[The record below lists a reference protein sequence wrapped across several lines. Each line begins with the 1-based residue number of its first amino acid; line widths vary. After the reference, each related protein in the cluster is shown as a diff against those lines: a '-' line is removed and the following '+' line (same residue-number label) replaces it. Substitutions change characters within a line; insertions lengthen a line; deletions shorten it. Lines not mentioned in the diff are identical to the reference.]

1 MTIEALAWTLIHFLW
16 QGALLGG
23 AAFAILQIVRPQ
35 RAATRYA
42 IGVATLAAMVIT
54 CGITFAVVMRRQP
67 SARDAAGPGTSTI
80 APAVATSAS
89 AREASGA
96 LRRDVAVA
104 AFGREGGP
112 AAAQQ
117 LVMHGSLTTASAVRP
132 AANGPWR
139 IEPLDPNTLRV
150 IVIAWGIG
158 VLAMLVRLAGGWLL
172 ARRLVGRA
180 AVAVSPSIDAA
191 ARAIEA
197 RLQVRR
203 RVAILESQLVAVP
216 TLIGWL
222 KPVVLLPTAALTG
235 LSPDQLRAI
244 LAHELAH
251 VRRHDYL
258 VNLLQSVVETLLFYH
273 PATWWVSAQ
282 IRAEREHCCDDLAV
296 DVCGD
301 RLIYASALA
310 ELTTIAGH
318 HGLALAAT
326 DGSLLNRVRRILGGQ
341 RSMHEPAPAWPLLAL
356 VLLVVGAGSFS
367 ARATDQPPT
376 APVTPARLTPVAPVA
391 LVAPVPSVAP
401 ATTDEHL
408 IAAAYAQADATR
420 AEANQAAEVA
430 AQLREQAAWLSAEAA
445 RLRAE
450 ADRIRQSEAHLL
462 AGRDAFDTTPP
473 PPPPPPPAAEPP
485 LPPPPPPPQDL
496 GLRGSGNMSWSNNG
510 ESISIKWSGAFRLSE
525 DETDIAWIENGATV
539 TITDGMVFRSRLDLR
554 GTATGIERTFSR
566 NGSRREFEPE
576 GRAFLKDAIERL
588 IRHSGAFAKDRV
600 ARFLKSGG
608 PDAVF
613 AQIDRLADSSYVRR
627 VYYSELLK
635 QAPPTDALLARVLQR
650 VPNELRSDYDKAT
663 LFTLAAG
670 LPAMAD
676 SHRVAIARAVTSI
689 SSDYEQR
696 RSLAAILNT
705 NPLAGA
711 VVAAVLDAT
720 ASINSNH
727 DRAEVL
733 IDVAEHGGVTQATVA
748 VFMER
753 VRTMTSSHDQRRVI
767 TAVTAAGTLTD
778 TVSIEAAR
786 TAGVM
791 SSSHDLSST
800 LITLV
805 ERGGL
810 TDASSQAFFESAA
823 RISSS
828 HDLSRVLRKVIER
841 AADNDRLIAGVLKVA
856 PKVSSSYNRATVL
869 IDAATNAR
877 IAGDTRQLY
886 LAAADGLGSHDEAR
900 VLAALVRAEGRR

>member
-54 CGITFAVVMRRQP
+54 CGITFAVVVRRQP
-67 SARDAAGPGTSTI
+67 PAADVGGPVVSTI
-80 APAVATSAS
+80 APAVATSA
-89 AREASGA
+89 
-96 LRRDVAVA
+96 
-104 AFGREGGP
+104 
-112 AAAQQ
+112 AAQQ
-117 LVMHGSLTTASAVRP
+117 LVTDRYLAASSAVRP
-132 AANGPWR
+132 AANVPWR
-139 IEPLDPNTLRV
+139 IEPFNPSILRV
-150 IVIAWGIG
+150 IVISWGIG
-158 VLAMLVRLAGGWLL
+158 VLAMLVRLAGGWLV
-172 ARRLVGRA
+172 ARRLVHRA
-180 AVAVSPSIDAA
+180 AVAVSPSVDAA
-191 ARAIEA
+191 ARAIAA
-197 RLQVRR
+197 RLLVRR
-203 RVAILESQLVAVP
+203 TVAILESQLVAVP

-222 KPVVLLPTAALTG
+222 RPVVLLPTAALTG

-326 DGSLLNRVRRILGGQ
+326 DGSLLNRVRRILGVQ

-367 ARATDQPPT
+367 ARATDQTPT
-376 APVTPARLTPVAPVA
+376 APARLAPVAPATPVALVAPVAPVA
-391 LVAPVPSVAP
+391 LVAP
-401 ATTDEHL
+401 ATTGEQL
-408 IAAAYAQADATR
+408 IAAAYAQADATH

-430 AQLREQAAWLSAEAA
+430 AHLREQAAWLSAEAA

-450 ADRIRQSEAHLL
+450 AERIRQSEAHLL
-462 AGRDAFDTTPP
+462 ELRDAFYTMPAPPPPPPPEPPAAEPP
-473 PPPPPPPAAEPP
+473 PPPPPPPPSQE
-485 LPPPPPPPQDL
+485 L

-510 ESISIKWSGAFRLSE
+510 ESISIKWSGAFRLSD

-554 GTATGIERTFSR
+554 GTANGIERTFSR

-588 IRHSGAFAKDRV
+588 IRHSGAFAKERV
-600 ARFLKSGG
+600 GRFLKSGG

-613 AQIDRLADSSYVRR
+613 AQIDRLADSSYVKR

-635 QAPPTDALLARVLQR
+635 QAPPTDAVLARVLQR

-663 LFTLAAG
+663 LFTMAAA
-670 LPAMAD
+670 LPAMQD

-689 SSDYEQR
+689 SSDYDQR

-705 NPLAGA
+705 TPLAGA

-720 ASINSNH
+720 ASIASNH

-733 IDVAEHGGVTQATVA
+733 IDVAEHGGVTQATVP

-800 LITLV
+800 LITLI

-856 PKVSSSYNRATVL
+856 PKVNSSYDRANVL

-877 IAGDTRQLY
+877 IAGETRQLY
-886 LAAADGLGSHDEAR
+886 LAAANGLGGHDENR

>member
-1 MTIEALAWTLIHFLW
+1 M
-16 QGALLGG
+16 
-23 AAFAILQIVRPQ
+23 
-35 RAATRYA
+35 
-42 IGVATLAAMVIT
+42 
-54 CGITFAVVMRRQP
+54 
-67 SARDAAGPGTSTI
+67 
-80 APAVATSAS
+80 
-89 AREASGA
+89 
-96 LRRDVAVA
+96 
-104 AFGREGGP
+104 
-112 AAAQQ
+112 
-117 LVMHGSLTTASAVRP
+117 
-132 AANGPWR
+132 
-139 IEPLDPNTLRV
+139 
-150 IVIAWGIG
+150 
-158 VLAMLVRLAGGWLL
+158 
-172 ARRLVGRA
+172 
-180 AVAVSPSIDAA
+180 
-191 ARAIEA
+191 
-197 RLQVRR
+197 
-203 RVAILESQLVAVP
+203 
-216 TLIGWL
+216 
-222 KPVVLLPTAALTG
+222 
-235 LSPDQLRAI
+235 
-244 LAHELAH
+244 
-251 VRRHDYL
+251 
-258 VNLLQSVVETLLFYH
+258 
-273 PATWWVSAQ
+273 
-282 IRAEREHCCDDLAV
+282 
-296 DVCGD
+296 
-301 RLIYASALA
+301 
-310 ELTTIAGH
+310 
-318 HGLALAAT
+318 
-326 DGSLLNRVRRILGGQ
+326 
-341 RSMHEPAPAWPLLAL
+341 
-356 VLLVVGAGSFS
+356 
-367 ARATDQPPT
+367 
-376 APVTPARLTPVAPVA
+376 
-391 LVAPVPSVAP
+391 
-401 ATTDEHL
+401 
-408 IAAAYAQADATR
+408 
-420 AEANQAAEVA
+420 
-430 AQLREQAAWLSAEAA
+430 
-445 RLRAE
+445 
-450 ADRIRQSEAHLL
+450 
-462 AGRDAFDTTPP
+462 
-473 PPPPPPPAAEPP
+473 
-485 LPPPPPPPQDL
+485 
-496 GLRGSGNMSWSNNG
+496 RGSGNMSWSNNG
-510 ESISIKWSGAFRLSE
+510 ESISVKWTGAFRLSD

-539 TITDGMVFRSRLDLR
+539 TITDGMVFRSRLELR
-554 GTATGIERTFSR
+554 GTANGIERTFSR

-689 SSDYEQR
+689 SSDYDQR
-696 RSLAAILNT
+696 RSLAAIVDT
-705 NPLAGA
+705 KPLAGA
-711 VVAAVLDAT
+711 VAAAVLDAT
-720 ASINSNH
+720 ASIASNH

-800 LITLV
+800 LITLI

-856 PKVSSSYNRATVL
+856 PKVSGSYNRATVL

-886 LAAADGLGSHDEAR
+886 LAAADGLGSHDESR